1 MYKVGKRV
9 IEVDCPLCDTIYPL
23 NHNEATI
30 EDLDEEKSKNGRL
43 FAKIGFY
50 CPDCNRN
57 VIQPD
62 GGRIAIWKDQPE
74 KYYGN
79 DFAYHD

>member
-1 MYKVGKRV
+1 MYRVGKRV
-9 IEVDCPLCDTIYPL
+9 IEVDCPLCDTIYLL
-23 NHNEATI
+23 NHNEVTI
-30 EDLDEEKSKNGRL
+30 KDWDEEKSKNGRV
-43 FAKIGFY
+43 FAKIEFY

-62 GGRIAIWKDQPE
+62 GGKIAIWKDQP